1 MFCAECGTKNEVG
14 AQFCESCGHKLE
26 TESVTTSKPVTP
38 KESKSFS
45 TKFKEMSKKN
55 KIITVVSTLVVVAL
69 AILYFVLGNMT
80 KPEVIAEK
88 FFNALMSYDTDTVY
102 GFIDAG
108 DSAFTTKKMF
118 KKVSM
123 NDVKEDEIPKVLN
136 YTVGKPLTSTDGLST
151 TVTITY
157 VLEGKDNSDTADIKL
172 VKAKENKWL
181 LFDNWKVNVSGT
193 ETVKGYQIKVM
204 KGSKVTVE
212 GVEVDKKYIDK
223 KESDDSLDVYSM
235 PAMFGATY
243 GIKVALPIGIELEDD
258 MRVRKDSYYKYSLSL
273 SNLTD
278 KVEEKIKSAVK
289 TNVQAIYNGVK
300 DKKTFDDV
308 KSSFEYKDAD
318 LTDLKDAY
326 EDLVDDIND
335 SITLTKVEFKDVK
348 LSNISINSDGKLY
361 VSAKLT
367 YDFSLTYQSGEE
379 TKTNDSN
386 DSDYMYLTFDY
397 ANDSFKLVDASSLNS
412 YFSKYY

>member
-69 AILYFVLGNMT
+69 AVLYFVLGNIT

>member
-26 TESVTTSKPVTP
+26 NETVTTTTPVAP
-38 KESKSFS
+38 RESKSFS

-69 AILYFVLGNMT
+69 VVVYFVLGNMT

-102 GFIDAG
+102 GFIDVD
-108 DSAFTTKKMF
+108 DSAFTTKEMF

-123 NDVKEDEIPKVLN
+123 KDVKEDEIPKVLN
-136 YTVGKPLTSTDGLST
+136 YTVGEPRTSTDGLST

-157 VLEGKDNSDTADIKL
+157 VLEGKDKSDTADIKL

-361 VSAKLT
+361 VYARVT
-367 YDFSLTYQSGEE
+367 YDYSLTYQSGEE
-379 TKTNDSN
+379 TKTNDEN
-386 DSDYMYLTFDY
+386 DYDYMYFTFDY

-412 YFSKYY
+412 YFSRY

>member
-26 TESVTTSKPVTP
+26 TESVTTATPVTP
-38 KESKSFS
+38 RESKSFS

-69 AILYFVLGNMT
+69 VVVYFVLGNMT

-102 GFIDAG
+102 GFIDVD
-108 DSAFTTKKMF
+108 DSAFTTKEMF

-123 NDVKEDEIPKVLN
+123 KDVKEDEIPKVLN
-136 YTVGKPLTSTDGLST
+136 YTVGEPRTSTDGLST

-157 VLEGKDNSDTADIKL
+157 VLEGKDKSDTADVKL

-204 KGSKVTVE
+204 KGSKLTVE
-212 GVEVDKKYIDK
+212 GVEVDKKYIDS
-223 KESDDSLDVYSM
+223 KESDESLDVYSM

-243 GIKVALPIGIELEDD
+243 DIKITLPIGVELEDD
-258 MRVRKDSYYKYSLSL
+258 INVRKDSYYKYSLSL
-273 SNLTD
+273 SSLTD

-335 SITLTKVEFKDVK
+335 SITLTKVDIKEVK
-348 LSNISINSDGKLY
+348 LSSVSINNDGNLY
-361 VSAKLT
+361 VYARVT
-367 YDFSLTYQSGEE
+367 YDYSLTYQSGEE
-379 TKTNDSN
+379 TKTNDEN
-386 DSDYMYLTFDY
+386 DYDYMYFTFDY

-412 YFSKYY
+412 YFSRY